1 MDWDKDDERRNS
13 DFSERQGNQ
22 MLHNKMG
29 RGKVSVL
36 IKRSALIFDKYANQL
51 LTPYQLT
58 SSQFRI
64 LMILYKAPVRSVRQ
78 VDIESAFSMTNP
90 TVTGLI
96 QKLEKSGLVK
106 RVANPEDKRSKLLE
120 LTEYAE
126 SKREEFIALA
136 DSLEQEMTEGLSE
149 TEVNMLAELLNKVIE
164 KHN

>member
-1 MDWDKDDERRNS
+1 MERR
-13 DFSERQGNQ
+13 
-22 MLHNKMG
+22 
-29 RGKVSVL
+29 KVSVM
-36 IKRSALIFDKYANQL
+36 IKKSALIFDKYANQL

-64 LMILYKAPVRSVRQ
+64 LMILYKAPAYSTRQ

-96 QKLEKSGLVK
+96 QNLEKNNLVK
-106 RVANPEDKRSKLLE
+106 RIVNPEDKRSKLLV

-136 DSLEQEMTEGLSE
+136 DSIEKEMTDGLSE
-149 TEVNMLAELLNKVIE
+149 PEVEVLAELLTKVIE
-164 KHN
+164 KHNNGGRS

>member
-1 MDWDKDDERRNS
+1 MERR
-13 DFSERQGNQ
+13 
-22 MLHNKMG
+22 
-29 RGKVSVL
+29 KVSVM
-36 IKRSALIFDKYANQL
+36 IKKSALIFDKYANQL

-64 LMILYKAPVRSVRQ
+64 LMILYKAPACSTRQ

-96 QKLEKSGLVK
+96 QNLEKNNLVK
-106 RVANPEDKRSKLLE
+106 RIVNPEDKRSKLLV

-136 DSLEQEMTEGLSE
+136 DSIEKEMTGGLSE
-149 TEVNMLAELLNKVIE
+149 TEVEVLAELLTKVIE
-164 KHN
+164 KHNNGGRL